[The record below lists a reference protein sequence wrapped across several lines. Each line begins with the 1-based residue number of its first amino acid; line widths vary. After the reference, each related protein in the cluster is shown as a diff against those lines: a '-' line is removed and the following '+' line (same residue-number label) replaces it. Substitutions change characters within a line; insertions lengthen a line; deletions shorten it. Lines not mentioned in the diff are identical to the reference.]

1 MTKKNDTGSAAVQ
14 IEGFSNRIKSITEHL
29 STMKKDHSSRRG
41 LLNLVSK
48 RRKLLTYL
56 KKTKP
61 NEYVKVVNKL
71 KLRK

>member
-1 MTKKNDTGSAAVQ
+1 MTKKNDTGSPSVQ
-14 IEGFSNRIKSITEHL
+14 IEGFTNRIKSITEHL
-29 STMKKDHSSRRG
+29 TTMKKDHSGRRG

-56 KKTKP
+56 KKTNP
-61 NEYVKVVNKL
+61 SEYVNVVTKL